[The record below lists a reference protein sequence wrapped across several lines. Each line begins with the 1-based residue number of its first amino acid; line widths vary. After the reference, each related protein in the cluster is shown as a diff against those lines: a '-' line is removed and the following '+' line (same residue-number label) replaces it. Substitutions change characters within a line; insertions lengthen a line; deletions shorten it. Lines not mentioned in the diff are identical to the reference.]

1 MATIL
6 LIMWERSMGMRCC
19 AITVNTYSVLSQVHT
34 HTHTHTLAKIIT
46 WESVLLWDSSVGTV
60 MFSCWAKVLK
70 AALTGTNTVI
80 MAVTLFIC

>member
-6 LIMWERSMGMRCC
+6 LIMWERSTGMRCC
-19 AITVNTYSVLSQVHT
+19 CIMVNTHSVLPQVHT
-34 HTHTHTLAKIIT
+34 HIARIIT
-46 WESVLLWDSSVGTV
+46 WESVLVWDSSVGTL
-60 MFSCWAKVLK
+60 MFSCWAKVSK

>member
-6 LIMWERSMGMRCC
+6 LIMWERSMGMRCSC
-19 AITVNTYSVLSQVHT
+19 IMVNTYSVPSQVHT
-34 HTHTHTLAKIIT
+34 HIASINT
-46 WESVLLWDSSVGTV
+46 WESVLVWDSSMGTV

-80 MAVTLFIC
+80 MAVALFIC

>member
-19 AITVNTYSVLSQVHT
+19 AITVNTCSVLSQVHT
-34 HTHTHTLAKIIT
+34 HIARIIT
-46 WESVLLWDSSVGTV
+46 WESVLVWDSSMGTV

-80 MAVTLFIC
+80 MAVALFIC